1 MQDKLQALKETL
13 ENHISQL
20 KTELVKIDEEKDSL
34 ETKITYT
41 EGRVFELTEI
51 IDYMNKSQEVTNGS
65 EGERNDVSTS
75 GAGEEV

>member
-1 MQDKLQALKETL
+1 MQDKLEALKETL

-20 KTELVKIDEEKDSL
+20 KTELVKVEEEKESL

-41 EGRVFELTEI
+41 EGRVFELAEI

-65 EGERNDVSTS
+65 EGQRNDAGAS